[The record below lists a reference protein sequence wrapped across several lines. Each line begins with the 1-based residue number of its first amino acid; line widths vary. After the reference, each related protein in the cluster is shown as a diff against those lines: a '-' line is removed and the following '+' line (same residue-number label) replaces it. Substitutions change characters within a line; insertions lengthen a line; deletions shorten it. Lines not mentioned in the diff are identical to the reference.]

1 MDNKEYTQFARNEVR
16 VAKQKLLDELRSD
29 ADGDLM
35 VRMVEPMVES
45 LTAMSL
51 VLEMVSGIPDK
62 VVVVDLLS
70 RITVTIVD
78 LSVRANS
85 ADKQK
90 GHIAFGHATRIHGVL
105 DKLLIDLVD
114 ATPSESARPTVEQ
127 VFNDVLRIPRGL
139 DKSV

>member
-1 MDNKEYTQFARNEVR
+1 MDNKEYTQFVRNEVR

-51 VLEMVSGIPDK
+51 VLEMVSGEFDK
-62 VVVVDLLS
+62 AIAIDLLS
-70 RITVTIVD
+70 RATAITVD
-78 LSVRANS
+78 LSVRANF
-85 ADKQK
+85 ADVQK
-90 GHIAFGHATRIHGVL
+90 GLVAFSHATRIHGVL
-105 DKLLIDLVD
+105 DKLLVDLVE
-114 ATPSESARPTVEQ
+114 AMPPEPARPTVEQ
-127 VFNDVLRIPRGL
+127 AFNDVLRILRGL

>member
-1 MDNKEYTQFARNEVR
+1 MSNKEYTQFARNEVQ
-16 VAKQKLLDELRSD
+16 VAKRKLLDELRSG

-51 VLEMVSGIPDK
+51 VLEMIDGIPDK
-62 VVVVDLLS
+62 VVAIGLLS
-70 RITVTIVD
+70 RITATIVD

-90 GHIAFGHATRIHGVL
+90 GHIAFGYATRIHGVL

-114 ATPSESARPTVEQ
+114 ATPSEPARITVEQ
-127 VFNDVLRIPRGL
+127 AFNDVLQTLQGFGKP
-139 DKSV
+139 V

>member
-51 VLEMVSGIPDK
+51 VLEMVSGESNRAIT
-62 VVVVDLLS
+62 VDLLS
-70 RITVTIVD
+70 RATAITVD
-78 LSVRANS
+78 LSIRANFT
-85 ADKQK
+85 DKQK
-90 GHIAFGHATRIHGVL
+90 GRIALDHAMRIHGVL
-105 DKLLIDLVD
+105 DKLLVDLVK
-114 ATPSESARPTVEQ
+114 AMPPEPARPTVEQ
-127 VFNDVLRIPRGL
+127 AFNDVLQALQGFG
-139 DKSV
+139 KSV

>member
-1 MDNKEYTQFARNEVR
+1 MGNKEYTQFARNEVQ
-16 VAKQKLLDELRSD
+16 VAKRKLLDELRSG

-51 VLEMVSGIPDK
+51 VLEMIDGIPDK
-62 VVVVDLLS
+62 AVAIGLLS
-70 RITVTIVD
+70 RVTATIVD

-90 GHIAFGHATRIHGVL
+90 GHIAFGHATRIHGAL
-105 DKLLIDLVD
+105 DKLLIDLVN
-114 ATPSESARPTVEQ
+114 AMPSEPARITVEQ
-127 VFNDVLRIPRGL
+127 AFNDVLQTLQGFGKP
-139 DKSV
+139 V